1 MKIYIF
7 IIVITFS
14 IYRLNGQD
22 KILIEENESLKIFE
36 TNLSLKSDGN
46 VCPSIYGEGLIY
58 ASNYKNNNY
67 YFSDL
72 RSKSIRFK
80 TGSKNTSGPIAIFN
94 NEVYFTG
101 LSKSKNNIGNYN
113 FTIYKGLIKE
123 FRVVDIE
130 VLPILKS
137 DFSYTDPSI
146 SKDGKRMIVVSN
158 EKGYPHILELNRNS
172 RNEWVKGSII
182 YISNPNFEI
191 LNPTI
196 YDENTVYFSSN
207 ASSGKIKEVTYTSE
221 NGNFS
226 ISKLNME
233 KDDFNIYKTIRKNG
247 KWLLPIKVAMFNS
260 EFDDLSVVFKT
271 SNSGYI
277 NSFRYNNSDNI
288 YYFELK
294 D

>member
-7 IIVITFS
+7 TILIVFS
-14 IYRLNGQD
+14 IFRLAGQD
-22 KILIEENESLKIFE
+22 KILISENESLKIFE

-58 ASNYKNNNY
+58 ASNQKSNNY
-67 YFSDL
+67 YFSNL

-80 TGSKNTSGPIAIFN
+80 TGSKNTSGPVAIFN
-94 NEVYFTG
+94 DEIYFTG
-101 LSKSKNNIGNYN
+101 LSKSKNSIGNHN
-113 FTIYKGLIKE
+113 FVIYKGIIKGYK
-123 FRVVDIE
+123 VVDIE
-130 VLPILKS
+130 LLPIFKL

-158 EKGYPHILELNRNS
+158 EKGYPHLLELNRNS

-182 YISNPNFEI
+182 YIGNPNFEI

-196 YDENTVYFSSN
+196 YDENSIYFSSN
-207 ASSGKIKEVTYTSE
+207 ISSGKIISTTYTTE

-226 ISKLNME
+226 SGKNNVE
-233 KDDFNIYKTIRKNG
+233 KSDFNIYKIVKRNG
-247 KWLLPIKVAMFNS
+247 KWQFPIKVSMFNS

-271 SNSGYI
+271 SKSGYI
-277 NSFRYNNSDNI
+277 NSYRYNNSDNI